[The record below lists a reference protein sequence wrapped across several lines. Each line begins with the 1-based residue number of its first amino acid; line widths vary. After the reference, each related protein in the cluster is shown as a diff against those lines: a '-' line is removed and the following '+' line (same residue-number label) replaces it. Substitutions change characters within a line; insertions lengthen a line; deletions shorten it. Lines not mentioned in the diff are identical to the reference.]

1 MKEGP
6 FQRALHHQLSVVDH
20 PPFRQQLWARVVVQ
34 TLVAMTRWQAENY
47 SPDFRLQI
55 LEQILEFSKICQLFE
70 SHQILAKYFCTTDLV
85 IPKSVIGT
93 LNRFYYKSTDFR
105 QMQQI

>member
-1 MKEGP
+1 MFWVE
-6 FQRALHHQLSVVDH
+6 VDDIDFDSLEE
-20 PPFRQQLWARVVVQ
+20 PLMLWPQ
-34 TLVAMTRWQAENY
+34 NSELVGNVLCDFTTMDGKDAENY

-85 IPKSVIGT
+85 IPKSVRYTQQILGKC
-93 LNRFYYKSTDFR
+93 NRFY
-105 QMQQI
+105 